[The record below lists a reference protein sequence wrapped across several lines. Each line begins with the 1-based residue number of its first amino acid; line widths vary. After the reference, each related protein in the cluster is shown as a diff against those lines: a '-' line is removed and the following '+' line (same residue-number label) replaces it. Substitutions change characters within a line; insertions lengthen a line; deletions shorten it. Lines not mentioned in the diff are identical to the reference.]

1 MKKTTVLATAALL
14 TIGVA
19 APSFAGER
27 GGSGK
32 WTPIGLG
39 LVSAA
44 ICAFAGL
51 EDQHHPPAEPGDVVP
66 GVTQTPHSENGV
78 TFPAGV
84 ASICQFLN
92 NGKNPK
98 PPPPPPE

>member
-1 MKKTTVLATAALL
+1 MKKTLLAAAAL
-14 TIGVA
+14 IAMGVA
-19 APSFAGER
+19 APSSAGER

-39 LVSAA
+39 LVPAA
-44 ICAFAGL
+44 ICAFSGL

-66 GVTQTPHSENGV
+66 GETQTPHYENGV
-78 TFPAGV
+78 IFPPGV

-98 PPPPPPE
+98 PPPPSPE